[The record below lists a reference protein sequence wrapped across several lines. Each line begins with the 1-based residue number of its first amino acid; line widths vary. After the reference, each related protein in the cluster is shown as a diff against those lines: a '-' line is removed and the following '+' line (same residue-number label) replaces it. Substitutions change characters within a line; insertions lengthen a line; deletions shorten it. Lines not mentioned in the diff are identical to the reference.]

1 MARAAK
7 QVRGIYEHFK
17 RSGIWYVRY
26 RIDGK
31 LVRKKIGTQAQA
43 QSYLDKVRYVRTSG
57 DGVVPVSAKSVVMTA
72 KEVAALPDPAGEH
85 TLGQLCD
92 GLLAKIKSDPEHYR
106 DQENPPQRIACIKEA
121 FGYRPANDIRPF
133 EIRDWLSSLKTPKGA
148 RISDGTWNR
157 YRTVFSAIYTWG
169 NEQEK
174 VTVNPVRGFKAK
186 KQPEGVIRW
195 LDPEEDA
202 ALRKVLMEDVEKT
215 PATQPILRQQR
226 MHRIYELDIA
236 LGTGVRRGEQYRIT
250 WPAVNFNRK
259 EIIIPKTKFGPA
271 RTVHMIPA
279 VEHALLELKKMP
291 LAPREWKK
299 GSGTK
304 VPEECVF
311 AIHENRTWFTSAVK
325 RAKLKDMHW
334 HVLRHTFCTRL
345 LEKTGNLKLV
355 QAAAG
360 HRTIAMTARYAHLNK
375 TSLADGMALIDWTP
389 TPMPA
394 MPPAP
399 VPAPKKT
406 KAKR

>member
-1 MARAAK
+1 MARKAK
-7 QVRGIYEHFK
+7 PIKSVYEK
-17 RSGIWYVRY
+17 NEGSGIWYVRY
-26 RIDGK
+26 RLDGK

-43 QSYLDKVRYVRTSG
+43 KTYHDKVNYVRATG
-57 DGVVPVSAKSVVMTA
+57 DGVVPLSGKQAVMTT
-72 KEVAALPDPAGEH
+72 KEVADAPSAPGQI
-85 TLGQLCD
+85 TLGELCE
-92 GLLAKIKSDPEHYR
+92 GLKAQIAADPEHYR
-106 DQENPPQRIACIKEA
+106 DQYNPPRRIARIKEV
-121 FGYRPANDIRPF
+121 FGDRPAASVRPF

-169 NEQEK
+169 NEKEK

-186 KQPEGVIRW
+186 KQPEGVIRF
-195 LDPEEDA
+195 LDPEEDV

-215 PATQPILRQQR
+215 PGTQPILRQQR

-271 RTVHMIPA
+271 RTVHMIPV

-304 VPEECVF
+304 VPDECVF

-325 RAKLKDMHW
+325 RAKLKDVHW

-399 VPAPKKT
+399 VPAAKNTKT
-406 KAKR
+406 KH

>member
-7 QVRGIYEHFK
+7 QVEGVYEK
-17 RSGIWYVRY
+17 NKGSGIWYARY
-26 RIDGK
+26 RLNGK

-43 QSYLDKVRYVRTSG
+43 KSYLDKVNYVRASG
-57 DGVVPVSAKSVVMTA
+57 DGVVPLSATQVVMTA
-72 KEVAALPDPAGEH
+72 KEVAALPDPGGKY

-92 GLLAKIKSDPEHYR
+92 GLLGRIQSDPEHYR
-106 DQENPPQRIACIKEA
+106 DQVNPPARIARIKEV
-121 FGYRPANDIRPF
+121 FGYRPATDIRPF
-133 EIRDWLSSLKTPKGA
+133 EIRDWLSNLKTPQGK

-157 YRTVFSAIYTWG
+157 LRTVFSAIYTWG

-174 VTVNPVRGFKAK
+174 ITVNPVKGFKAK

-195 LDPEEDA
+195 LDPEEECT
-202 ALRKVLMEDVEKT
+202 LRKVLMGDVEKT
-215 PATQPILRQQR
+215 PASQPVLRQQR

-279 VEHALLELKKMP
+279 VEHALRELKKMP

-299 GSGTK
+299 GGGTK
-304 VPEECVF
+304 VPDECVF
-311 AIHENRTWFTSAVK
+311 AIHENRTWFMSAVE
-325 RAKLKDMHW
+325 RAKLKDVHW

-360 HRTIAMTARYAHLNK
+360 HRTLAMTARYAHLNK
-375 TSLADGMALIDWTP
+375 TSLAEGMALLDWQP

-399 VPAPKKT
+399 VPVMKMKRKK
-406 KAKR
+406 